1 MAAFGAVDEVEAVA
15 EEARDGRAAEVVD
28 RRRNYEL
35 IVDEHGRH
43 FGQGE
48 GGGGEEGGGGGAVV
62 RHVWLAGGMW

>member
-1 MAAFGAVDEVEAVA
+1 
-15 EEARDGRAAEVVD
+15 
-28 RRRNYEL
+28 
-35 IVDEHGRH
+35 VDEHGRH